1 MEYAMEPSSQSLVEQ
16 RKRNFALA
24 AAFQPLDIVF
34 DDEGW
39 PFGRIGTDEE
49 IPILSQDFE
58 LRIIQPG
65 SVKHNKNLAPHIG
78 KMMLPGLDAETSY
91 DSMLLMPITI
101 VWEGFRNFAPY
112 VDGQTDEALLCY
124 SCNGFTPSPKVTSP
138 LNNVCTQ
145 LVVDEGG
152 RPYRKIVC
160 PYAIWEKGKKPVC
173 RSIIAL
179 AFLAL
184 LVDGLRI
191 PVRLQLHG
199 TGMGAW
205 NQLQREYKRTKN
217 VAKLKRKSISDYV
230 IRLTLE
236 NNGTYSSPR
245 FTMIEAEEKLGKV
258 SRYLPLIG
266 RYMEHLYSRKTSETE
281 TVPPPSDAE
290 SSSSD
295 DTVRPEA
302 EEITL

>member
-91 DSMLLMPITI
+91 DTI

-184 LVDGLRI
+184 LDDGLRI

-266 RYMEHLYSRKTSETE
+266 RYMEIKITINATILTIKC
-281 TVPPPSDAE
+281 PPSSNVTPA
-290 SSSSD
+290 
-295 DTVRPEA
+295 
-302 EEITL
+302 